1 MPHPRFAKVLE
12 HMNTPPD
19 VVVFGPA
26 SLSNLGPGYDTLGL
40 CIAGIGDVA
49 EAWRT
54 ERAGVRLVRGTGPEL
69 PLDASRNTAGLAAAL
84 VWKQAEADG
93 GMVLRLRKGIPL
105 GSGIGGSAASA
116 VAGAWAANLLLG
128 RPFSKS
134 ELVDAVLR
142 GEALASDGAL
152 HGDNALP
159 ALMGGLILTSAAKP
173 SDFRRIPL
181 SRPLSLAVLLP
192 SVKVLTGEARAMLPE
207 AVALG
212 DAVRNASD
220 LAFVVHAFSSGSL
233 QGIGRYMMRD
243 RLVEPVRG
251 RLLPFYEPVRAAAM
265 QAGATAC
272 AITGSG
278 PALFAIA
285 ETPGVAHRV
294 LAAMR
299 SAAGVECRGLVTE
312 ADEEGVREVDD

>member
-1 MPHPRFAKVLE
+1 MRSS
-12 HMNTPPD
+12 PD

-26 SLSNLGPGYDTLGL
+26 SLSNLGPGYDSLGL

-54 ERAGVRLVRGTGPEL
+54 ERPGVRLVRGTGPEL
-69 PLDASRNTAGLAAAL
+69 PLDAARNTAGLAAAL
-84 VWKQAEADG
+84 VWQKAAAAG
-93 GMVLRLRKGIPL
+93 GLVLRLRKGIPL

-116 VAGAWAANLLLG
+116 AAGAWAANLLLG
-128 RPFSKS
+128 RPFEKS

-159 ALMGGLILTSAAKP
+159 ALMGGLILTSASEP
-173 SDFRRIPL
+173 SDFRRITL
-181 SRPLSLAVLLP
+181 GRPLPLAIVLP
-192 SVKVLTGEARAMLPE
+192 SVKVLTSEARALLPE
-207 AVALG
+207 AVAFG

-220 LAFVVHAFSSGSL
+220 LAFVIHALASGSL
-233 QGIGRYMMRD
+233 HGIGRYMMRD

-251 RLLPFYEPVRAAAM
+251 RLLSFYEPARTAAM
-265 QAGATAC
+265 QAGAMAC

-285 ETPGVAHRV
+285 ETPAVASRV

-299 SAAGVECRGLVTE
+299 SAVGTAGVECRGLVTQT
-312 ADEEGVREVDD
+312 DDQGVRAVDD

>member
-1 MPHPRFAKVLE
+1 MRP
-12 HMNTPPD
+12 PPD
-19 VVVFGPA
+19 VAVFGPA

-40 CIAGIGDVA
+40 CIAGIGDVV
-49 EAWRT
+49 EAWHSDSP
-54 ERAGVRLVRGTGPEL
+54 GVRLVQGTGPEL
-69 PLDASRNTAGLAAAL
+69 PLDASRNTAGLAATL
-84 VWKQAEADG
+84 VWQKAGAAAG
-93 GMVLRLRKGIPL
+93 LVLRIRKGIPL

-128 RPFSKS
+128 RPYGKS

-159 ALMGGLILTSAAKP
+159 ALLGGLILTSAAEP
-173 SDFRRIPL
+173 SDFRRIAL
-181 SRPLSLAVLLP
+181 GRPLPLAILLP
-192 SVKVLTGEARAMLPE
+192 KVEVLTSEARALLP
-207 AVALG
+207 ATVSFG
-212 DAVRNASD
+212 DAIKNASD
-220 LAFVVHAFSSGSL
+220 LGFVIHALATGAW
-233 QGIGRYMMRD
+233 QGVGRYMMRD

-251 RLLPFYEPVRAAAM
+251 RVLPFYEPVRAAAM

-278 PALFAIA
+278 PALFALA
-285 ETPGVAHRV
+285 ETPGCASRV

-299 SAAGVECRGLVTE
+299 SAAEQAGVKCGGLVTE
-312 ADEEGVREVDD
+312 SDERGVREADD